1 MPSNIQSAMT
11 SLTWHNAIP
20 TWQVLSYFVISRN
33 CTRTP
38 KSRNYSSP
46 PSHQTQYRA
55 DRPKFVATWLTA
67 PYWGGLGEELQ
78 LYTSSVITIFGLI
91 RGKITSR
98 CWISPVAVLF
108 TDYHRRREMFASS
121 RLYLLLPLIGSCCY
135 TMAITTLSLILVTMG
150 LLWLWPRE
158 RQVAMM
164 LW

>member
-46 PSHQTQYRA
+46 PSHQYRA

-67 PYWGGLGEELQ
+67 PYWGGWEKNCN
-78 LYTSSVITIFGLI
+78 YTLHQSSQYLDWSE
-91 RGKITSR
+91 GKS
-98 CWISPVAVLF
+98 
-108 TDYHRRREMFASS
+108 RRREMIASS

-158 RQVAMM
+158 RQVAIV